1 MATVISL
8 TDQRIDV
15 FGNGAH
21 IIRIKAQVP
30 KDVPDS
36 FVLPL
41 ASKGVA
47 PYDENSKKV
56 FSAQSTLTELEVKTE
71 PVVVEVETLE
81 LDASKVERIA
91 EAMMDIETGGD
102 ETKLTS
108 GGQVRASAIEEMIG
122 EDTTLEER
130 KAAMALMVS

>member
-1 MATVISL
+1 MAIVISL

-15 FGNGAH
+15 FGNGSH
-21 IIRIKAQVP
+21 IMSITAQTP
-30 KDVPDS
+30 KEVPDS

-47 PYDENSKKV
+47 PYDEKAKV
-56 FSAQSTLTELEVKTE
+56 LFEAPKVAAPEVAVKVEVKST
-71 PVVVEVETLE
+71 ETLNPE
-81 LDASKVERIA
+81 KVNRIA
-91 EAMMDIETGGD
+91 EAMMDIEMSNDD
-102 ETKLTS
+102 EKMTS

-130 KAAMALMVS
+130 KAAIALMVA